1 MNAEATNYRRRR
13 PVTALDVL
21 GLALLAKGSK
31 GNHASLDPVQAEAEL
46 ELLVLAVDEAKH
58 PSALKPRLKALT
70 RRPSACRQPAACL
83 VGLFD
88 DIEELL
94 RQ

>member
-1 MNAEATNYRRRR
+1 MNAEATISRQRR

-31 GNHASLDPVQAEAEL
+31 GDSAYDPVQAEAEL

-58 PSALKPRLKALT
+58 PSRLKPQLKALT
-70 RRPSACRQPAACL
+70 REPSSCCQIAKCM
-83 VGLFD
+83 VGFFD
-88 DIEELL
+88 DIEALL
-94 RQ
+94 QR